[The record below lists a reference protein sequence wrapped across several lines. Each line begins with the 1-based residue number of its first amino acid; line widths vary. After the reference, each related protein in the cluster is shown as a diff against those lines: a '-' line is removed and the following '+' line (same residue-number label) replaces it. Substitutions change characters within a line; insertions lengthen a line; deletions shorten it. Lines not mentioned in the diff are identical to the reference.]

1 MNGAQLRPVLYS
13 RGLFNKRTVIGA
25 YRTREVTPE
34 PSQEEDIVSFTETP
48 SSSGVITPLSIK

>member
-1 MNGAQLRPVLYS
+1 MNGAQLRPVLNS

-34 PSQEEDIVSFTETP
+34 PSEDDEDIVSFSETP
-48 SSSGVITPLSIK
+48 SSGV